1 VNRLLKLV
9 LPSIGLVSLAI
20 ILFSL
25 GCGGSGGTKFRVMNA
40 VIDESSV
47 DVLLDNAKVATQAY
61 GVPPAYISISSGS
74 RHLQI
79 EATGSST
86 PFIDQMV
93 SISSGNNYTVV
104 AANFSSDHDALVLND
119 QNSTPASG
127 DIAIRVVNVSPSMGA
142 ADVYI
147 VPSTTDINTVNATI
161 SDLAF
166 GGVSNYQQLSAGSY
180 VVVFT
185 TPANGGK
192 FQQINSGTL
201 GLSAGQ
207 VRTVVAL
214 NTQAGAFTDAVLA
227 DLN

>member
-1 VNRLLKLV
+1 VNRLLKLL
-9 LPSIGLVSLAI
+9 LPSTGLVSLAV
-20 ILFSL
+20 ILLSL

-40 VIDESSV
+40 VVDEQSV

-61 GVPPAYISISSGS
+61 GVAPTYISISGGS

-79 EATGSST
+79 EPTGSST
-86 PFIDQMV
+86 PFIDQTL

-104 AANFSSDHDALVLND
+104 AANFSSDHDALVLID

-147 VPSTTDINTVNATI
+147 VSPTTDINTVNATI
-161 SDLAF
+161 SNLAF
-166 GGVSNYQQLSAGSY
+166 GGVSTYQVFSAGSY
-180 VVVFT
+180 VVIFT

-192 FQQINSGTL
+192 FQQVNSGTL
-201 GLSAGQ
+201 SLVAGQ
-207 VRTVVAL
+207 VRTIVAL
-214 NTQAGAFTDAVLA
+214 NGQEGGFTDAVLA